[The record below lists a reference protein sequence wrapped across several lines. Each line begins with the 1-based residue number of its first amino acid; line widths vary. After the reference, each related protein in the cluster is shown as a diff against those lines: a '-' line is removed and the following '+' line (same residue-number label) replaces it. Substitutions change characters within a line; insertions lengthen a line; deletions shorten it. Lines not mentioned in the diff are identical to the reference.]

1 MATNSIFHTNNLTAL
16 KTEQNLYRD
25 LIKEAI
31 QIYGHDVYYVDR
43 TTVAT
48 DTILG
53 EDALSKFTTQHPIE
67 MYVEDGEGGYAGE
80 KEIMSQFGLENRNE
94 ITLVVSKQRF
104 QEMDSQITLEDGTDT
119 TGGSIQLE
127 AGSINQNANSSKLET
142 VTQRFITINGTDSSS
157 TNADDKIMLE
167 DDNTSFILSE
177 ESGSEF
183 YVLMDT
189 ATTDADRPQE
199 GDLVYHPILGKMFQV
214 NFVDHDQPFHQL
226 DNNPVYKLRCQQFEY
241 SQERIDTGITELDN
255 IESELSVDIGEHQF
269 TLEQS
274 TTYNEDIRI
283 FHTASDQGLLLL
295 DGTDSTGTNAGDNVT
310 GEDDTTSSGDNIL
323 LENAADTGTPQYLL
337 QETYIVGDSSTNTSN
352 IDKTAQNELFDQLDD
367 NVLDFSEKNPFG
379 DAGSS
384 N

>member
-1 MATNSIFHTNNLTAL
+1 MATNSVFHTNNLAAL

-43 TTVAT
+43 TSVAI
-48 DTILG
+48 DNILG

-67 MYVEDGEGGYAGE
+67 MYVEDAEGGYAGE
-80 KEIMSQFGLENRNE
+80 KEIMTQFGLENRNE
-94 ITLVVSKQRF
+94 ITFVVSKQRF
-104 QEMDSQITLEDGTDT
+104 QELDSQVTLEDETDT
-119 TGGSIQLE
+119 TGGSILLE
-127 AGSINQNANSSKLET
+127 AGSINQSTASATLST
-142 VTQRFITINGTDSSS
+142 VTKSFIFNEDGDNIV
-157 TNADDKIMLE
+157 LE
-167 DDNTSFILSE
+167 DDNTTFLLSE

-183 YVLMDT
+183 YILMDT

-214 NFVDHDQPFHQL
+214 NFVDHDEPFHQL

-241 SQERIDTGITELDN
+241 SQEKIDTGITELDN
-255 IESELSVDIGEHQF
+255 IESELSIDTGEYQF

-274 TTYNEDIRI
+274 GTYNEDIRI
-283 FHTASDQGLLLL
+283 SVDGTDLGLLLI
-295 DGTDSTGTNAGDNVT
+295 DGTDGDSTNAGDNIII
-310 GEDDTTSSGDNIL
+310 EDETTSAGTNIL
-323 LENAADTGTPQYLL
+323 LENEADSGDKSYLL
-337 QETYIVGDSSTNTSN
+337 QETYIVGDRDNSSN
-352 IDKTAQNELFDQLDD
+352 IDKTAQNELFDELDD

>member
-1 MATNSIFHTNNLTAL
+1 MAVNSAFHTNNLAAL

-43 TTVAT
+43 TTVAL
-48 DTILG
+48 DSVLG
-53 EDALSKFTTQHPIE
+53 EDSLSKYTTQHPIE
-67 MYVEDGEGGYAGE
+67 MYVEDAEGGYAGE

-94 ITLVVSKQRF
+94 ITFVVSKQRF
-104 QEMDSQITLEDGTDT
+104 QEMDSQVTLEDDTDT
-119 TGGSIQLE
+119 TGGSILLE
-127 AGSINQNANSSKLET
+127 AGSINQSSLSATLNT
-142 VTQRFITINGTDSSS
+142 VTKSFIFNEDGDNIV
-157 TNADDKIMLE
+157 LE
-167 DDNTSFILSE
+167 DDNTTFLLSE

-183 YVLMDT
+183 YILMDT

-241 SQERIDTGITELDN
+241 SQEQIDTGITTIDA
-255 IESELSVDIGEHQF
+255 IEDDISTSTAEHQF

-283 FHTASDQGLLLL
+283 FHTAQDEGLLLI
-295 DGTDSTGTNAGDNVT
+295 DGTDGDSTNAGDNIII
-310 GEDDTTSSGDNIL
+310 EDETTSAGTNIL
-323 LENAADTGTPQYLL
+323 LENESDSGDKSYLL

>member
-1 MATNSIFHTNNLTAL
+1 MATNSVFHTNNLAAL

-43 TTVAT
+43 TSVAI
-48 DTILG
+48 DNILG

-67 MYVEDGEGGYAGE
+67 MYVEDAEGGYAGE
-80 KEIMSQFGLENRNE
+80 KEIMTQFGLENRNE
-94 ITLVVSKQRF
+94 IPFVVSKQRF
-104 QEMDSQITLEDGTDT
+104 QELDSQVTLEDETDT
-119 TGGSIQLE
+119 TGGSILLE
-127 AGSINQNANSSKLET
+127 AGSINQSTASATLST
-142 VTQRFITINGTDSSS
+142 VTKSFIFNEDGDNIV
-157 TNADDKIMLE
+157 LE
-167 DDNTSFILSE
+167 DDNTTFLLSE

-183 YVLMDT
+183 YILMDT

-214 NFVDHDQPFHQL
+214 NFVDHDEPFHQL

-241 SQERIDTGITELDN
+241 SQEKIDTGITELDN
-255 IESELSVDIGEHQF
+255 IESELSIDTGEYQF

-274 TTYNEDIRI
+274 GTYNEDIRI
-283 FHTASDQGLLLL
+283 SVDGTDLGLLLI
-295 DGTDSTGTNAGDNVT
+295 DGTDGDSTNAGDNII
-310 GEDDTTSSGDNIL
+310 GEDETTSAGTNIL
-323 LENAADTGTPQYLL
+323 LENAADSGDKSYLL
-337 QETYIVGDSSTNTSN
+337 QETYIVGNRDSSNV
-352 IDKTAQNELFDQLDD
+352 IDKTSQNELFDELDD
-367 NVLDFSEKNPFG
+367 NVLDFSESNPFG

>member
-183 YVLMDT
+183 YLINDS

-199 GDLVYHPILGKMFQV
+199 GDLIYTPILKKMLEIS
-214 NFVDHDQPFHQL
+214 FVDHDDPFHQL
-226 DNNPVYKLRCQQFEY
+226 DNNPVYKLRCKQYEY
-241 SQERIDTGITELDN
+241 SQEVIDTGITE
-255 IESELSVDIGEHQF
+255 VDPVETDFSADTGEHQF

-274 TTYNEDIRI
+274 STYNEPVAIND
-283 FHTASDQGLLLL
+283 TANTFGTLL
-295 DGTDSTGTNAGDNVT
+295 DETDGDNIIM
-310 GEDDTTSSGDNIL
+310 EDETTSAGENIL
-323 LENAADTGTPQYLL
+323 LENSADSGDKAYLI
-337 QETYIVGDSSTNTSN
+337 QETYIVGDASKTTS
-352 IDKTAQNELFDQLDD
+352 DLDESAQNELFDQLDD
-367 NVLDFSEKNPFG
+367 DVLDFSETNPFG
-379 DAGSS
+379 DAGGT
-384 N
+384 

>member
-1 MATNSIFHTNNLTAL
+1 MATNSVFHTNNLAAL

-43 TTVAT
+43 TTVAI
-48 DTILG
+48 DNILG

-67 MYVEDGEGGYAGE
+67 MYVEGAEGGYAGE

-94 ITLVVSKQRF
+94 ITFVVSKQRF
-104 QEMDSQITLEDGTDT
+104 QEMDSQVTLEDGTDT
-119 TGGSIQLE
+119 TGGSILLE
-127 AGSINQNANSSKLET
+127 AGSINQSALSATLST
-142 VTQRFITINGTDSSS
+142 VT
-157 TNADDKIMLE
+157 K
-167 DDNTSFILSE
+167 SFIFNEDGDNIVLEEDSTTFLLSE

-183 YVLMDT
+183 YILMDT

-241 SQERIDTGITELDN
+241 SQEAIDTGITVVDN
-255 IESELSVDIGEHQF
+255 IESELSIDTGEYQF

-274 TTYNEDIRI
+274 SAVNEDIRI
-283 FHTASDQGLLLL
+283 FHTAHEEGLLLL
-295 DGTDSTGTNAGDNVT
+295 DGTDSTSSDTGDNVVF
-310 GEDDTTSSGDNIL
+310 EDDSSSVGENII
-323 LENAADTGTPQYLL
+323 LENAADSGNVAYLL
-337 QETYIVGDSSTNTSN
+337 QETYIVGNRDSSNV
-352 IDKTAQNELFDQLDD
+352 IDKTSQNELFDQLDD
-367 NVLDFSEKNPFG
+367 NVLDFTEKNPFG
-379 DAGSS
+379 DAGGT
-384 N
+384 

>member
-104 QEMDSQITLEDGTDT
+104 QEMDSQITLEDATDT

-323 LENAADTGTPQYLL
+323 LENDADTGTPQYLL

>member
-1 MATNSIFHTNNLTAL
+1 MATNSIFHTNNLAAL

-43 TTVAT
+43 TTVAI
-48 DTILG
+48 DNILG

-67 MYVEDGEGGYAGE
+67 MYVEDAEGGYAGE

-94 ITLVVSKQRF
+94 ITFVVSKQRF
-104 QEMDSQITLEDGTDT
+104 QEMDSQVTLEDGTDT
-119 TGGSIQLE
+119 TGGSILLE
-127 AGSINQNANSSKLET
+127 AGSINQSALSATLST
-142 VTQRFITINGTDSSS
+142 VT
-157 TNADDKIMLE
+157 K
-167 DDNTSFILSE
+167 SFIFNEDGDNIVLEEDSTTFLLSE

-183 YVLMDT
+183 YILMDT

-241 SQERIDTGITELDN
+241 SQEAIDTGITVVDN
-255 IESELSVDIGEHQF
+255 IESELSIDTGEYQF

-274 TTYNEDIRI
+274 SAVNEDIRI
-283 FHTASDQGLLLL
+283 FHTAHEEGLLLL
-295 DGTDSTGTNAGDNVT
+295 DGTDSTSSDTGDNVVF
-310 GEDDTTSSGDNIL
+310 EDDSSSVGENII
-323 LENAADTGTPQYLL
+323 LENAADSGNVAYLL
-337 QETYIVGDSSTNTSN
+337 QETYIVGNRDSSNV
-352 IDKTAQNELFDQLDD
+352 IDKTSQNELFDQLDD
-367 NVLDFSEKNPFG
+367 NVLDFTEKNPFG
-379 DAGSS
+379 DAGGT
-384 N
+384 

>member
-43 TTVAT
+43 TTVAI

-67 MYVEDGEGGYAGE
+67 MYVEDAEGGYAGE
-80 KEIMSQFGLENRNE
+80 KEIMSQFGLENLNE
-94 ITLVVSKQRF
+94 ITFVLSKQRF
-104 QEMDSQITLEDGTDT
+104 QEMDSQVTLEDGTDT
-119 TGGSIQLE
+119 TGGSILLE
-127 AGSINQNANSSKLET
+127 AGSINQSTASATLST
-142 VTQRFITINGTDSSS
+142 VTKSFIFDEDG
-157 TNADDKIMLE
+157 DKIVLE
-167 DDNTSFILSE
+167 DDNTTFLLSE
-177 ESGSEF
+177 ESGNEF
-183 YVLMDT
+183 YILMDT

-199 GDLVYHPILGKMFQV
+199 GDLVYHPILGKMFQI

-241 SQERIDTGITELDN
+241 SQERIDTGVTVLDN
-255 IESELSVDIGEHQF
+255 VESELTLDIGEHQF

-274 TTYNEDIRI
+274 SAVNENIRI
-283 FHTASDQGLLLL
+283 LHAANETGLLLL
-295 DGTDSTGTNAGDNVT
+295 NGTDSTGSNDGDNVV
-310 GEDDTTSSGDNIL
+310 GEDDTTSVGENIL
-323 LENAADTGTPQYLL
+323 LENAADTGIDEYLL
-337 QETYIVGDSSTNTSN
+337 QETYIVGGSSTNTSN

-367 NVLDFSEKNPFG
+367 NVLDFTEKNPFG
-379 DAGSS
+379 DAGGT
-384 N
+384 

>member
-1 MATNSIFHTNNLTAL
+1 MAVNSFFHTNNLAAL
-16 KTEQNLYRD
+16 KSEQNLYRD

-31 QIYGHDVYYVDR
+31 QIHGHDVYYVDR
-43 TTVAT
+43 TTVAI

-53 EDALSKFTTQHPIE
+53 EDAISKFTTQHPIE
-67 MYVEDGEGGYAGE
+67 MYVEDAEGGYAGE

-94 ITLVVSKQRF
+94 ITFVVSKQRF

-127 AGSINQNANSSKLET
+127 AGSINQNSNSSRLET
-142 VTQRFITINGTDSSS
+142 VTQRFITMNGTDISSS
-157 TNADDKIMLE
+157 NAGDNIMLE

-183 YVLMDT
+183 YLIMDT

-199 GDLVYHPILGKMFQV
+199 GDLVYHPILNKMFQV

-241 SQERIDTGITELDN
+241 SQERIDTGITEVDN
-255 IESELSVDIGEHQF
+255 IEATLTTDVGEHQF

-274 TTYNEDIRI
+274 SAVNENIRILHAANED
-283 FHTASDQGLLLL
+283 GLLLL
-295 DGTDSTGTNAGDNVT
+295 DGTDGTGSNAGDNVI
-310 GEDDTTSSGDNIL
+310 GEDDETSVGINIL
-323 LENAADTGTPQYLL
+323 LENAAESGNDAYLL
-337 QETYIVGDSSTNTSN
+337 QETYIVGGSSTDTSN

-367 NVLDFSEKNPFG
+367 NVLDFSESNPFG
-379 DAGSS
+379 DAGGT
-384 N
+384 